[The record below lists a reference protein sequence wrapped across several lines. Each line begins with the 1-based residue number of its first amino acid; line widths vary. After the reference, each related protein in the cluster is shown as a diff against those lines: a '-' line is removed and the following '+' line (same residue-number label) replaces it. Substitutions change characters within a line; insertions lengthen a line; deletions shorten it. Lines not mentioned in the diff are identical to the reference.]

1 MADTVVLTAADPRPT
16 GGQRR
21 VYQGSSSM
29 TGGRTVHGSSWWWRA
44 GVLLVVVGIGTAVVV
59 ADDGLRS
66 EVHAALSNLA
76 RALF

>member
-1 MADTVVLTAADPRPT
+1 
-16 GGQRR
+16 
-21 VYQGSSSM
+21 
-29 TGGRTVHGSSWWWRA
+29 VHRSPWWWRA
-44 GVLLVVVGIGTAVVV
+44 GFLLVVVGIGTAVVV

>member
-1 MADTVVLTAADPRPT
+1 MHRSP
-16 GGQRR
+16 
-21 VYQGSSSM
+21 
-29 TGGRTVHGSSWWWRA
+29 WWWRA
-44 GVLLVVVGIGTAVVV
+44 GLLIVVVGVGVGVGVAVVA

>member
-1 MADTVVLTAADPRPT
+1 
-16 GGQRR
+16 
-21 VYQGSSSM
+21 
-29 TGGRTVHGSSWWWRA
+29 VHRSPWWWRA
-44 GVLLVVVGIGTAVVV
+44 GLLLVVVGVGAAFVV

>member
-1 MADTVVLTAADPRPT
+1 MADTVVLTAADPRPA
-16 GGQRR
+16 GAE
-21 VYQGSSSM
+21 GSNDG
-29 TGGRTVHGSSWWWRA
+29 TGGRTVHRSPWWWRA
-44 GVLLVVVGIGTAVVV
+44 GLLLVVVGVGTAFVV